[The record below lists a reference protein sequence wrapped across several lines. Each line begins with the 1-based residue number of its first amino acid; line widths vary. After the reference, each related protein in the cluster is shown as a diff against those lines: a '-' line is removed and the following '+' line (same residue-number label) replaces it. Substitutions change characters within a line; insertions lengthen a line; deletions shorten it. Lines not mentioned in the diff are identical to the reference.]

1 MDKFK
6 VQEGLAWLDAVEDSI
21 IEHLY
26 SGNVSK
32 DDIAIW
38 KELRSIE
45 GNLHDVLFDWYMKL
59 RAKGFFNRE
68 LEEEM
73 P

>member
-45 GNLHDVLFDWYMKL
+45 GNLHDALFDWYMKL